1 MEKYTSKYFFGSSFD
16 QKSIHIIYLRL
27 STKIRNK
34 TFMMSIFLKEQH
46 LWLVDTYSHFEA
58 LNSYLN
64 VYWTPQIHFTRS
76 KKHFETSL
84 WDDYN
89 KTYLE

>member
-1 MEKYTSKYFFGSSFD
+1 MEKYTSKYFFGSSFE

-34 TFMMSIFLKEQH
+34 TFIMSIFLKEQH
-46 LWLVDTYSHFEA
+46 LWLVDTYRNFEA

-64 VYWTPQIHFTRS
+64 VYWTPQIHFTRP
-76 KKHFETSL
+76 KNHFETSL
-84 WDDYN
+84 RDDYN